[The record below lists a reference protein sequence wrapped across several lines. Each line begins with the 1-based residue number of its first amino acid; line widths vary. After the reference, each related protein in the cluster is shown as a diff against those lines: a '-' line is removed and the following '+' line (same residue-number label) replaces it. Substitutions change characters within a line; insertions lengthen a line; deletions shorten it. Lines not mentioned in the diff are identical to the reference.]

1 MSKKNLQSQ
10 KEELFARKSNSI
22 RGFTLTLILL
32 FYLSGLSVNY
42 FTIDSSL
49 KVVQKENIKL
59 RLESAKEFLLQ
70 QKDLN
75 PRNSA
80 VEYLLHFNAYLK
92 VFITEDQHFYND
104 YVLAKNSALNHYNQ
118 LSDSSPFKKFAQSE
132 IHFYSATLLARQ
144 GEYYNSAMEVRKAW
158 NLIEDNHQLFPD
170 FLPNNKTRGVLR
182 IYLSTIPENYNWI
195 IRILGFEGDL
205 NHGLRLLETLS
216 QHESD
221 ENYLSLIA
229 QEASYLYS
237 FSLLH
242 AAKNPVRS
250 WNIMLKCTQDYKE
263 NLLSNY
269 FRSSMALKL
278 NKNNIA
284 FKTLTSRP
292 YGSTYEPFYLL
303 SYYLGVSKLYQGD
316 STAINDLKFFIDNYE
331 GEIFL
336 KSAHQKISW
345 YYILKGDYHKANLYK
360 SKINYVGKANNN
372 EDKQAS
378 RYVNKENPHS
388 VTLKSR
394 LLYDGGYYREAYD
407 LLHSFK
413 VSELKTSDE
422 KAEFCYRKGRVLEK
436 LGLIN
441 RALIMYEACS
451 LYAVKS
457 KEYYGAYACLYL
469 GDLYAKDN
477 NIESAIKFYNRAKS
491 FAYNEEYVD
500 TINNRAEAG
509 INELQE

>member
-1 MSKKNLQSQ
+1 MSKKNRQSQ
-10 KEELFARKSNSI
+10 KEELFVRKSNST
-22 RGFTLTLILL
+22 RGLSLTLILL
-32 FYLSGLSVNY
+32 FYLSGLSANY
-42 FTIDSSL
+42 FKIDSSL
-49 KVVQKENIKL
+49 QVIQKENIKL
-59 RLESAKEFLLQ
+59 RLEFAKGNLLQ

-92 VFITEDQHFYND
+92 VFIAEDQHFYKD
-104 YVLAKNSALNHYNQ
+104 YVHAKNSALNHYNQ
-118 LSDSSPFKKFAQSE
+118 LPDSSPFKRFAQSE

-144 GEYYNSAMEVRKAW
+144 GEYYNSALEVRKAW
-158 NLIEDNHQLFPD
+158 NLIEENHQLFPN
-170 FLPNNKTRGVLR
+170 FLPNNKTRGVLK
-182 IYLSTIPENYNWI
+182 IYLSTIPENYDWI

-205 NHGLRLLETLS
+205 NHGLRLLQTLS
-216 QHESD
+216 KHESD
-221 ENYLSLIA
+221 ENYLSPIA

-250 WNIMLKCTQDYKE
+250 WNVMLKCTQDYKE

-278 NKNNIA
+278 NKNDIA

-292 YGSTYEPFYLL
+292 YGSTYEPFHLL
-303 SYYLGVSKLYQGD
+303 SYYLGVSKLHQGD
-316 STAINDLKFFIDNYE
+316 SSAIIDLKFFIDHYR
-331 GEIFL
+331 GKSFL
-336 KSAHQKISW
+336 KSAYQKISW
-345 YYILKGDYHKANLYK
+345 FYILRGDYHKADLYK
-360 SKINYVGKANNN
+360 KKINYIGKANNN

-378 RYVNKENPHS
+378 RYVNKENPHP
-388 VTLKSR
+388 VILKSR
-394 LLYDGGYYREAYD
+394 LLYDGGYYKKAYD
-407 LLHSFK
+407 LLHGFK
-413 VSELKTSDE
+413 VRQLTSSND

-436 LGLIN
+436 LGYKD

-477 NIESAIKFYNRAKS
+477 NIELATKFYNLALS
-491 FAYNEEYVD
+491 FSNNTEYVD
-500 TINNRAEAG
+500 TINSRAKAG
-509 INELQE
+509 LKKLRE